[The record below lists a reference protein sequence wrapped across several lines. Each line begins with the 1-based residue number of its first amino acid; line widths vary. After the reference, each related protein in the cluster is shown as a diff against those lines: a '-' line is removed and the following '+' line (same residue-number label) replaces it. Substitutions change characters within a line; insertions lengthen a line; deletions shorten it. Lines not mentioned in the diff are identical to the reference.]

1 MPHPVWRLANARSIT
16 LDRPRIMA
24 ILNLTPDSFYGASR
38 VPSPSAAVEAA
49 HRAVNDGADALDL
62 GGESTRPG
70 ATRVPAEEQ
79 IARVVPAVRAIR
91 AAGGALSAIPISV
104 DTTRAT
110 VARAA
115 LDAGAD
121 AINDVSAGVED
132 AAMLP
137 LVAERGAGVILMH
150 RLVPPDLDSYS
161 DRYATDPTYADVTGE
176 VETYL
181 AGRYRTATE
190 TGIHPDC
197 VVLDPG
203 LGFGKTVA
211 QNAELMR
218 GVGRLLALGRP
229 VLCAVSRKSFVG
241 RLASPGTE
249 TTPLERLAGSVA
261 LAIQQCLSGVR
272 LFRVHDV
279 REHAEALRAVWGV
292 AAGGVTSRGG
302 SV

>member
-1 MPHPVWRLANARSIT
+1 
-16 LDRPRIMA
+16 MA
-24 ILNLTPDSFYGASR
+24 ILNLTPDSFHEASR

-49 HRAVNDGADALDL
+49 RQAVGDGADALDL

-70 ATRVPAEEQ
+70 AARVPAEEQ

-91 AAGGALSAIPISV
+91 AAGGPLASVPISV
-104 DTTRAT
+104 DTTRAA

-121 AINDVSAGVED
+121 AVNDVSAGIED

-137 LVAERGAGVILMH
+137 LVAERGAGVVLMH

-161 DRYATDPTYADVTGE
+161 DRYAAEPTYADVVGE
-176 VETYL
+176 VAAFL
-181 AGRYRTATE
+181 AGRCRAAAE
-190 TGIHPDC
+190 AGIHPDR
-197 VVLDPG
+197 VVVDPG
-203 LGFGKTVA
+203 LGFGKTVR
-211 QNAELMR
+211 QNAELVR
-218 GVGRLLALGRP
+218 GVGRLLALGPP

-241 RLASPGTE
+241 RLASPGVE
-249 TTPLERLAGSVA
+249 TRPSERLSGSIA
-261 LAIQQCLSGVR
+261 LVIQQCLSGVR

-292 AAGGVTSRGG
+292 TAGG
-302 SV
+302 

>member
-1 MPHPVWRLANARSIT
+1 MPHTVWRLANGRSIM
-16 LDRPRIMA
+16 LDRPRIVA
-24 ILNLTPDSFYGASR
+24 ILNLTPDSFHEASR
-38 VPSPSAAVEAA
+38 VPSPTAAVEAA
-49 HRAVNDGADALDL
+49 RRAVRDGADALDL

-70 ATRVPAEEQ
+70 AARVPEEEQ

-91 AAGGALSAIPISV
+91 AAGAPLAGIPISV
-104 DTTRAT
+104 DTTRAA

-121 AINDVSAGVED
+121 AVNDVSAGEED
-132 AAMLP
+132 ASMLR

-161 DRYATDPTYADVTGE
+161 DRYATEPTYADVVGE
-176 VETYL
+176 VAAFL
-181 AGRYRTATE
+181 AGRCRAAAE
-190 TGIHPDC
+190 AGVRPDR
-197 VVLDPG
+197 VVVDPG
-203 LGFGKTVA
+203 LGFGKTVG
-211 QNAELMR
+211 QNSELMR
-218 GVGRLLALGRP
+218 GVGRLLALGPP

-241 RLASPGTE
+241 RLASPGVE
-249 TTPLERLAGSVA
+249 TTPAERLSGSVA

-292 AAGGVTSRGG
+292 IAGG
-302 SV
+302 